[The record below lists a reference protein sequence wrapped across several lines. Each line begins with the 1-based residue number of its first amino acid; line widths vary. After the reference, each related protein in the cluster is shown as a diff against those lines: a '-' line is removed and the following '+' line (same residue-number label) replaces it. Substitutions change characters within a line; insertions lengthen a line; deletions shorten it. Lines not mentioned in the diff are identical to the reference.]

1 MKYEL
6 NFRNNIGSDQELL
19 DDLKRV
25 AHKLGT
31 DNLVT
36 REYDEHGK
44 YSSTTIRHRFGQW
57 NSALEKAGLRIIFI
71 PIISEKKLFQNLEEV
86 WIKLG
91 TQPKRRDM
99 KQPLSKYTER
109 GYVRKFGTW
118 RKALEAFVEY
128 INSGTDA
135 NEQSQFE
142 ENNIQPSSKEEIVY
156 KHRTKRWPSERLKV
170 QVLMRDGNK
179 CRLCGTIVSDKNL
192 HFDHIKPWS
201 KGGETTLENL
211 QVLCDTHN
219 LAKGD
224 LEYEDIEKVT
234 N

>member
-6 NFRNNIGSDQELL
+6 KFRNKSGSDQELL

-25 AHKLGT
+25 ASKLGT
-31 DNLVT
+31 DNLIK
-36 REYDEHGK
+36 REYDEHGN
-44 YSSTTIRHRFGQW
+44 YSSTTIERRFGRW
-57 NSALEKAGLRIIFI
+57 NNALEKAGLKIIYI
-71 PIISEKKLFQNLEEV
+71 PNISEKELFQNLESV

-91 TQPKRRDM
+91 CQPKRREM
-99 KQPLSKYTER
+99 KQPLSKYSES
-109 GYVRKFGTW
+109 GYVRKFGSW
-118 RKALEAFVEY
+118 RNALEAFVEY
-128 INSGTDA
+128 INLDTDT
-135 NEQSQFE
+135 NQTEHSVENIVQSSYKVD
-142 ENNIQPSSKEEIVY
+142 IIY
-156 KHRTKRWPSERLKV
+156 KHKTKRWPSERLKV

-179 CRLCGTIVSDKNL
+179 CRLCGTTVTDKNL

-211 QVLCDTHN
+211 QVLCETHN

-224 LEYEDIEKVT
+224 LEYDDIEKTT